1 MENKKQDKKLKDVR
15 VTFRFYEL
23 DDIVRFEKLK
33 KEANANGDSISIVVA
48 NIVRNYLLEREKKI
62 VMKNI
67 RDDIYY
73 ALRKV
78 LFASLAP
85 FSANIIREI
94 LKNRIEDTLINK
106 KIDVLLNKEAH
117 NIKLDQNQLNN
128 LTTKILA
135 EPLYFEQMRE
145 LFNAENK
152 TRVEKIN
159 KKIAA
164 VKEQQKKFEE
174 YDAHNADL
182 DSEIIAQTYD
192 DYDYDLDIN
201 DLTLNGGNE

>member
-135 EPLYFEQMRE
+135 EPLYFEQTLE
-145 LFNAENK
+145 WNY
-152 TRVEKIN
+152 TRIEKSS
-159 KKIAA
+159 
-164 VKEQQKKFEE
+164 
-174 YDAHNADL
+174 DM
-182 DSEIIAQTYD
+182 
-192 DYDYDLDIN
+192 
-201 DLTLNGGNE
+201 